1 MPSYFATLHSYFAA
15 LHSYFA
21 TLHSCFDTLHS
32 YFATVHS
39 YFETVHILLI
49 CPMASFSLVLYVS
62 HGLEG
67 PLRQLPNTFGGL
79 SGLYNVKIT
88 FFLNIFT
95 IQPN

>member
-1 MPSYFATLHSYFAA
+1 MPSYFATLHSYFATLHSYFDT

-21 TLHSCFDTLHS
+21 TLHS

-49 CPMASFSLVLYVS
+49 CPMASFSLVPYVS

-67 PLRQLPNTFGGL
+67 PLRQLPNTFGGF
-79 SGLYNVKIT
+79 SGLYNET
-88 FFLNIFT
+88 LHFFKYLHHST
-95 IQPN
+95 